1 MKKIILIVTLAH
13 FLLFFQG
20 FIFSKKNLKVENIKQ
35 KSELVIKIGSK
46 PKKQSFSNLNTKNNN
61 ETVPIKK
68 TVKKNNKSKI
78 KNNKKLEKII
88 KKEKKVE
95 SENKKENENHIKEKN
110 TQNNSPELPSN
121 ISRIQGDGL
130 LANSSK
136 GIEYEIIREFSPK
149 YPKKAQ
155 FLRLKKT
162 ITIKVRFLVGNS
174 GLIKKIEFLSKKN
187 NLGFEEE
194 IKIALKK
201 WKFKPIFYKNEP
213 IKVYFQKD
221 FTFKPQ

>member
-1 MKKIILIVTLAH
+1 MSNEKNYSYSH
-13 FLLFFQG
+13 FSSFFI
-20 FIFSKKNLKVENIKQ
+20 IFSRIYIFKKNLKVENIKQ

-68 TVKKNNKSKI
+68 TVK